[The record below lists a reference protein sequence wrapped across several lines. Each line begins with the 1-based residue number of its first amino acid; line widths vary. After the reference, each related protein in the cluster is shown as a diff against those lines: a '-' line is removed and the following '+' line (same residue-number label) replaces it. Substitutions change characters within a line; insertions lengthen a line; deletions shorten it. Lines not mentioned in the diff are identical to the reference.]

1 MGQDPTSS
9 LELMRHLKN
18 TANCSGT
25 RTDILFCLLTLFDSP
40 WFICWKWRYNTNF
53 YSSMLFKKLITLF
66 AEKQLWYTVQTA
78 QAWLGNSVQPNGSK
92 TFLFNRELPPEK
104 LKYLT
109 LNWTVVIIKWKREW
123 KDLSRNIKPYII
135 SYALPRTRSKS
146 SKLLNQDKNKL
157 WDCKYHKAAI
167 MLTDRALHTFP

>member
-1 MGQDPTSS
+1 
-9 LELMRHLKN
+9 MRHLEN

-66 AEKQLWYTVQTA
+66 AEKQLWYTMQTA

-92 TFLFNRELPPEK
+92 TFLFFQTLDNFGLLKFCWLIFCWMWPVSPSTQQKLNLVQGTTLPKALELLCVDVWLMPPQA
-104 LKYLT
+104 LSFCPTCITVLLVVSVCVLNLIT
-109 LNWTVVIIKWKREW
+109 LH
-123 KDLSRNIKPYII
+123 
-135 SYALPRTRSKS
+135 KS
-146 SKLLNQDKNKL
+146 QCN
-157 WDCKYHKAAI
+157 
-167 MLTDRALHTFP
+167 